1 LLSHLRVDRAQSL
14 PILPLQDT
22 DKLSKSVEA
31 VEISSP
37 AEPEFKLAIETV
49 SFHTIVLVL
58 SRIETKSEFSLPAAI
73 LAKLNTALGY

>member
-1 LLSHLRVDRAQSL
+1 L
-14 PILPLQDT
+14 PILPPQDT

-31 VEISSP
+31 VENSSP
-37 AEPEFKLAIETV
+37 LSGFKLAIETV
-49 SFHTIVLVL
+49 FFHTILLVP